1 MTRPFIPPQID
12 ALVEGEGA
20 LAARALAEER
30 ISAAAFEAG
39 HARGL
44 AEGMARGRQEGIVAG
59 REEAERNA
67 QAAAAARERNGTKV
81 VEAALAALLAA
92 RTEDRRAIDAEAR
105 AALAAALGVLAPTL
119 LNGSMG
125 GELAALIAEALENRG
140 SETVVLRAAPAT
152 LAAFQ
157 EDAPA
162 APPEHLRLVSDPA
175 MPAGTAEAS
184 WGSGGLLFDAESLTA
199 RALAI
204 LGQAPA
210 GSPTP
215 QENAT

>member
-12 ALVEGEGA
+12 ALTDGEGA
-20 LAARALAEER
+20 LAARAMAEER

-44 AEGMARGRQEGIVAG
+44 AEGMARGRQEGIAAG
-59 REEAERNA
+59 REEAERSA
-67 QAAAAARERNGTKV
+67 QAAAAARERDGTKV

-92 RTEDRRAIDAEAR
+92 RAEDRRAIDAEAR
-105 AALAAALGVLAPTL
+105 ATLVAALSALAPTL
-119 LNGSMG
+119 LNGSVG
-125 GELAALIAEALENRG
+125 GELAALIGEALESRG
-140 SETVVLRAAPAT
+140 SETVVLRAAPET
-152 LAAFQ
+152 LAAYQ
-157 EDAPA
+157 QGAPA
-162 APPEHLRLVSDPA
+162 IPADQLRLVADPA
-175 MPAGTAEAS
+175 LPAGTAEAS
-184 WGSGGLLFDAESLTA
+184 WGSGGLVFDAESITA

-210 GSPTP
+210 GPPTP